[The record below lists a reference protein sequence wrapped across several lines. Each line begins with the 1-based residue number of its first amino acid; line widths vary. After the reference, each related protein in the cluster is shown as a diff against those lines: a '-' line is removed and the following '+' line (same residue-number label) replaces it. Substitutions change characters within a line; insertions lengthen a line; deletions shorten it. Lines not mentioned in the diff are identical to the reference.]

1 MRLKDKVISV
11 IGSTAG
17 IGDGM
22 ARLLVR
28 EGAPVANGPVDLDT
42 ISTLGRNPTK
52 QI

>member
-1 MRLKDKVISV
+1 MRLKDKVIPA

-22 ARLLVR
+22 ARVLVR
-28 EGAPVANGPVDLDT
+28 EGAAANAPVDLDT
-42 ISTLGRNPTK
+42 ICTLGRNPTK